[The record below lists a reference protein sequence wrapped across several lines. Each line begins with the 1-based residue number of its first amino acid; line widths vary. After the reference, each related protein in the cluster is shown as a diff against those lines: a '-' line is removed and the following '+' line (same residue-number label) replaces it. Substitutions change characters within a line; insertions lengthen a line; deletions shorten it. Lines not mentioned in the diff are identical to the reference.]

1 MNDEITIHELCEI
14 SDDEAEAKIEQY
26 TKLRNGRTS
35 IAELAEMLYLPFDQI
50 ERVVQQLS
58 PEFHIQKK
66 QRSKKRSFV
75 EDVYSKTNQYI
86 VADYKDIRQN
96 PIQHVQS

>member
-50 ERVVQQLS
+50 ERVVQQL
-58 PEFHIQKK
+58 
-66 QRSKKRSFV
+66 
-75 EDVYSKTNQYI
+75 
-86 VADYKDIRQN
+86 
-96 PIQHVQS
+96 